1 LHAVSGP
8 SFSFSLPSFTQE
20 RITPKKV
27 NHMPNMSR
35 RTLARLI
42 GGASAAM
49 SLPDLIHAAPAA
61 ETTARK
67 PTDRKFP
74 KGFLWGTATASYQV
88 EGAVHEGGRGPS
100 IWDTFS
106 HTAGKTYN
114 GDTGDVADDFYHRY
128 KSDIQLMKEL
138 GVKAFR
144 LSVSWTRIFP
154 SGTGSPLPQG
164 IDFYRRLSDALL
176 EAGIEP
182 FCTLYHWDLPQALQ
196 DKGGWENR
204 DTAEAFAHYAGY
216 TAGKLSDKVKQF
228 MTMNEIRTF
237 VEQGNQL
244 GVHAPGLKLDARR
257 IAQLTHH
264 ALLGH
269 GMAVQAIRAEAK
281 QGTRVG
287 LAEVVSATTPVIES
301 PEHIAAARKAMREE
315 NAMYLTA
322 VLEGKYTDLYLKR
335 LGADAPK
342 FTAEDMKIIASPLDF
357 VGVNVYQPTFV
368 RADNSEAGYAIVPP
382 PASYPHTLSPWLYI
396 APEGLYWAPRL
407 IADLWN
413 VKAIYI
419 TENGTSSS
427 DTIAPDGHVYDT
439 DRVMF
444 LRNYLTQL
452 QRAVADGVPVK
463 GYFLWSLIDN
473 FEWADGYGKRFG
485 ITYVDFV
492 TQKRTPK
499 LSANFY
505 KEVIAQ
511 NEVC

>member
-1 LHAVSGP
+1 MSK
-8 SFSFSLPSFTQE
+8 
-20 RITPKKV
+20 I
-27 NHMPNMSR
+27 SR
-35 RTLARLI
+35 RTLARLL
-42 GGASAAM
+42 GGATAAVSLTELNPVAGSAQAVAGK
-49 SLPDLIHAAPAA
+49 AADRQFPA
-61 ETTARK
+61 
-67 PTDRKFP
+67 
-74 KGFLWGTATASYQV
+74 GFLWGTATASYQV

-106 HTAGKTYN
+106 HTTSKTDN

-128 KSDIQLMKEL
+128 KGDIQLMKDL

-144 LSVSWTRIFP
+144 FSVSWTRIFP
-154 SGTGSPLPQG
+154 SGTGAPNPQG
-164 IDFYRRLSDALL
+164 IDFYHRLADALL

-182 FCTLYHWDLPQALQ
+182 FCTLYHWDLPQPLQ

-216 TAGKLSDKVKQF
+216 TAGKLSDKVKHF
-228 MTMNEIRTF
+228 MTMNEMRTF
-237 VEQGNQL
+237 VEQGYKL

-264 ALLGH
+264 VVLGH

-281 QGTRVG
+281 PGTKVG
-287 LAEVVSATTPVIES
+287 LAEVVSATTPVVES
-301 PEHIAAARKAMREE
+301 PEHIAAARRAMREE

-322 VLEGKYTDLYLKR
+322 ILEGRYTDLYLKR

-342 FTAEDMKIIASPLDF
+342 FTQEEMKIIASPMDF
-357 VGVNVYQPTFV
+357 VGVNVYQPTWV
-368 RADNSEAGYAIVPP
+368 RADKSEAGYAVVPP
-382 PASYPHTLSPWLYI
+382 PASYPHMLSPWLYI
-396 APEGLYWAPRL
+396 GPEALYWAPRL
-407 IADLWN
+407 INDLWN

-419 TENGTSSS
+419 TENGASSS
-427 DTIAPDGHVYDT
+427 DTLATDGHVYDT

-452 QRAVADGVPVK
+452 RRAVADGVPVK
-463 GYFLWSLIDN
+463 GYFLWSLMDN

-485 ITYVDFV
+485 ITYVDFA

-499 LSANFY
+499 LSASFY
-505 KEVIAQ
+505 KQVIAQ